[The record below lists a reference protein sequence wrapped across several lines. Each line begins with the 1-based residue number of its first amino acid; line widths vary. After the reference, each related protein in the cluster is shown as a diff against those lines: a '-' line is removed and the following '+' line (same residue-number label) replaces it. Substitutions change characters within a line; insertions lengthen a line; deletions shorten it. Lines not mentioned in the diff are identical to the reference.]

1 MTDTS
6 HKAQLAESVSAMVD
20 GEAGELEFARVVKA
34 SGEQPELK
42 ATWSRYQIAS
52 AAMRAELPEQMA
64 PAGFAASISEAL
76 EDEQTI
82 VTGRVSRLWRG
93 LGQAAIAA
101 SVAGA
106 LVIGAQFYQTEDPTV
121 DMVAS
126 TSAPEKTITA
136 ADASLPIG
144 FNAPALPT
152 RQVSAQSVYQ
162 PATRRPVVVEPRRA
176 SVQVSNDE
184 VRHYLHQLLEQ
195 HTDQA
200 AVNSASGIVPHAR
213 VPLIEE
219 E

>member
-20 GEAGELEFARVVKA
+20 GEASELEFARILKS
-34 SGEQPELK
+34 SGEQPDVQ
-42 ATWSRYQIAS
+42 ATWSRYQVAS
-52 AAMRAELPEQMA
+52 SAIRSDLPPQMA
-64 PAGFAASISEAL
+64 PEGFAASLSAAL
-76 EDEQTI
+76 EDEPT
-82 VTGRVSRLWRG
+82 VTTGRLSRVWRG
-93 LGQAAIAA
+93 MGQAAIAA

-106 LVIGAQFYQTEDPTV
+106 LVVGAQFYQGEDLTAEIMADATP
-121 DMVAS
+121 A
-126 TSAPEKTITA
+126 EKTITA
-136 ADASLPIG
+136 ADVSLPVG

-162 PATRRPVVVEPRRA
+162 PATRRPVVVESRRPN
-176 SVQVSNDE
+176 VQVSSDE
-184 VRHYLHQLLEQ
+184 VKHYLHQLLEQ

>member
-6 HKAQLAESVSAMVD
+6 HKSQLAESVSAMVD
-20 GEAGELEFARVVKA
+20 GEASELEFARVIKA
-34 SGEQPELK
+34 SGEQPDVK
-42 ATWSRYQIAS
+42 ATWSRYQTAS
-52 AAMRAELPEQMA
+52 SAMRADLPEQLA
-64 PAGFAASISEAL
+64 PAGFAAGISEAL
-76 EDEQTI
+76 ENEATV
-82 VTGRVSRLWRG
+82 VTGRMSRIWRSM
-93 LGQAAIAA
+93 GQAAIAA

-106 LVIGAQFYQTEDPTV
+106 LVVGAQFYQADDPTT
-121 DMVAS
+121 DMVAG
-126 TSAPEKTITA
+126 APTEKTITA

-176 SVQVSNDE
+176 SVQVSTDE
-184 VRHYLHQLLEQ
+184 VRHYLHQLLEE

-200 AVNSASGIVPHAR
+200 AVNSASGTVPHAR